1 MKYTVV
7 MTPQASHE
15 LEGMADWWAENRFR
29 EQAGRWYTGIS
40 DEIDRLSENPQRWAL
55 SKESDDFPFE
65 LRELHFGLGRRPT
78 HRALF
83 TIAEEFVVILTI
95 RHTARDSLTRDDI
108 EYEP

>member
-65 LRELHFGLGRRPT
+65 LRELHFGLGQSTFGANDCAAMDLLRSFGASSQPT
-78 HRALF
+78 WHRHIPQF
-83 TIAEEFVVILTI
+83 N
-95 RHTARDSLTRDDI
+95 
-108 EYEP
+108 